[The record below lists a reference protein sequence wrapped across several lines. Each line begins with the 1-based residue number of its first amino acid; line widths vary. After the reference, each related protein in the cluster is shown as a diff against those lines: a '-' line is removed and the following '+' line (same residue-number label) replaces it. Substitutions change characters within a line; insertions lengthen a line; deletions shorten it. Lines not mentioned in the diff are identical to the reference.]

1 MTHHVTRG
9 TPTVRSD
16 HKVGIERIVDMG
28 NLDGKVALVTGG
40 ARGQG
45 LAHAHALAKEGAD
58 IVLID
63 ICDQIGSVEYGLATE
78 EDLTLAAKSVGALGV
93 RVAVHKAD
101 TRSSDSLAAAVAD
114 TVSAFGSIDIV
125 VINHGIW
132 TRGALWDLTDDQWL
146 ETIDVNLNGVWRT
159 LKAVAPQ
166 LISQQSGSV
175 IITASVNGVE
185 AQAGAAHYTA
195 AKHGALGLMKSAA
208 LEFAPHGVR
217 VNAILPGFV
226 DTAMTNWQGCYDM
239 TGGKPGST
247 RADHELAAR
256 HWHAIG
262 GLIKPDEISGAVV
275 FLASD
280 AARRV
285 TGVELPVDGG
295 HLVLSTFNPNPS

>member
-1 MTHHVTRG
+1 
-9 TPTVRSD
+9 
-16 HKVGIERIVDMG
+16 MG
-28 NLDGKVALVTGG
+28 LLDGKVALVTGG

-58 IVLID
+58 VALLD
-63 ICDQIGSVEYGLATE
+63 ICDQIASVQYGLATD
-78 EDLTLAAKSVGALGV
+78 EDLTLAAKSVGALNV
-93 RVAVHKAD
+93 NVEYHKAD
-101 TRSSDSLAAAVAD
+101 TRSSESLDAAISRIVE
-114 TVSAFGSIDIV
+114 TLGRIDIV

-132 TRGALWDLTDDQWL
+132 TRGALWDLTEDEWL
-146 ETIDVNLNGVWRT
+146 DTVDVNLNGVWRT

-166 LISQQSGSV
+166 LIKQRSGSV
-175 IITASVNGVE
+175 IITSSVNGVE

-208 LEFAPHGVR
+208 LEFAQYGIR

-247 RADHELAAR
+247 RADHEAAAR
-256 HWHAIG
+256 HWHAFG
-262 GLIKPDEISGAVV
+262 GLIDPDEISGAVV

-280 AARRV
+280 AARRI
-285 TGVELPVDGG
+285 TGVELPVDSG
-295 HLVLSTFNPNPS
+295 HLVLSTFNPNPPI

>member
-1 MTHHVTRG
+1 MG
-9 TPTVRSD
+9 T
-16 HKVGIERIVDMG
+16 
-28 NLDGKVALVTGG
+28 LDGKVALVTGG

-58 IVLID
+58 VALLD
-63 ICDQIGSVEYGLATE
+63 ICDQIASVQYGLATD

-93 RVAVHKAD
+93 HVEDHKAD
-101 TRSSDSLAAAVAD
+101 TRSSESLDAAISQ
-114 TVSAFGSIDIV
+114 TVETLGRIDIV

-132 TRGALWDLTDDQWL
+132 TRGALWDLTEDEWL
-146 ETIDVNLNGVWRT
+146 DTIDVNLNGVWRT

-166 LISQQSGSV
+166 LIKQQSGSV
-175 IITASVNGVE
+175 IITSSVNGVE

-208 LEFAPHGVR
+208 LEFAPYGVR

-247 RADHELAAR
+247 RADHEAAAR
-256 HWHAIG
+256 HWHAFG
-262 GLIKPDEISGAVV
+262 GLIDPEEISGAVV

-280 AARRV
+280 AARRI
-285 TGVELPVDGG
+285 TGVELPVDSG
-295 HLVLSTFNPNPS
+295 HLVLSTFNPNPPL

>member
-1 MTHHVTRG
+1 MG
-9 TPTVRSD
+9 T
-16 HKVGIERIVDMG
+16 
-28 NLDGKVALVTGG
+28 LDGKVALVTGG

-45 LAHAHALAKEGAD
+45 LSHAHALAKEGAD
-58 IVLID
+58 VVLID
-63 ICDQIGSVEYGLATE
+63 ICDQIASVQYGLSTE
-78 EDLTLAAKSVGALGV
+78 EDLTLAAKSVGALGGN
-93 RVAVHKAD
+93 VAEHKAD
-101 TRSSDSLAAAVAD
+101 TRSSASLEAAISETVD
-114 TVSAFGSIDIV
+114 TFGHIDIV

-132 TRGALWDLTDDQWL
+132 TRGALWDLTEDEWL
-146 ETIDVNLNGVWRT
+146 DTIDVNLNGVWRT

-166 LISQQSGSV
+166 LIKQRSGSV
-175 IITASVNGVE
+175 VITSSVNGVE

-208 LEFAPHGVR
+208 LEFAPYNVR

-247 RADHELAAR
+247 RADHEIAAR
-256 HWHAIG
+256 HWHAFG
-262 GLIKPDEISGAVV
+262 GLIEPDEISGAVV

-280 AARRV
+280 AARRI
-285 TGVELPVDGG
+285 TGVELPVDSG

>member
-1 MTHHVTRG
+1 MG
-9 TPTVRSD
+9 TL
-16 HKVGIERIVDMG
+16 E
-28 NLDGKVALVTGG
+28 GKVALVTGG

-45 LAHAHALAKEGAD
+45 LAHAHALANEGAD
-58 IVLID
+58 IVLLD
-63 ICDQIGSVEYGLATE
+63 ICEQIDSVQYGLSTE
-78 EDLTLAAKSVGALGV
+78 EDLTLAAKSVGSLGV
-93 RVAVHKAD
+93 RVATHRTDA
-101 TRSSDSLAAAVAD
+101 RSSSALDVAAAETVA
-114 TVSAFGSIDIV
+114 AFGSIDIV

-132 TRGALWDLTDDQWL
+132 TRGALWDLTDEDWL
-146 ETIDVNLNGVWRT
+146 DTIDVNLNGVWRT
-159 LKAVAPQ
+159 LRAVAPQ
-166 LISQQSGSV
+166 LITQRSGSV

-195 AKHGALGLMKSAA
+195 AKHGALGLMKAAA
-208 LEFAPHGVR
+208 LEFAPYGVR

-247 RADHELAAR
+247 RADHEAAAR

-262 GLIKPDEISGAVV
+262 GLIEPDEISGAVV
-275 FLASD
+275 YLASD

>member
-1 MTHHVTRG
+1 
-9 TPTVRSD
+9 
-16 HKVGIERIVDMG
+16 MG

>member
-1 MTHHVTRG
+1 M
-9 TPTVRSD
+9 
-16 HKVGIERIVDMG
+16 ERIADMG
-28 NLDGKVALVTGG
+28 TLDGKVALVTGG

-58 IVLID
+58 VVLID
-63 ICDQIGSVEYGLATE
+63 ICDQIASVQYGLATE

-93 RVAVHKAD
+93 RVAAHKVD
-101 TRSSDSLAAAVAD
+101 TRSSAALDAAVAE
-114 TVSAFGSIDIV
+114 TVATFGSIDIV

-132 TRGALWDLTDDQWL
+132 TRGALWDLTEDDWL
-146 ETIDVNLNGVWRT
+146 DTIDVNLNGVWRT
-159 LKAVAPQ
+159 LKAVSPQ
-166 LISQQSGSV
+166 LISQRSGSV
-175 IITASVNGVE
+175 IITASANGVE

-208 LEFAPHGVR
+208 LEFAPYDVR

-247 RADHELAAR
+247 RADHEAAAR
-256 HWHAIG
+256 HWHAFG
-262 GLIKPDEISGAVV
+262 GLIEPDEISGAVV

-280 AARRV
+280 AARRI
-285 TGVELPVDGG
+285 TGVELPVDSG

>member
-1 MTHHVTRG
+1 
-9 TPTVRSD
+9 
-16 HKVGIERIVDMG
+16 MG

-63 ICDQIGSVEYGLATE
+63 ICDQIGSVEYGLATG

>member
-1 MTHHVTRG
+1 M
-9 TPTVRSD
+9 
-16 HKVGIERIVDMG
+16 
-28 NLDGKVALVTGG
+28 
-40 ARGQG
+40 
-45 LAHAHALAKEGAD
+45 
-58 IVLID
+58 
-63 ICDQIGSVEYGLATE
+63 
-78 EDLTLAAKSVGALGV
+78 
-93 RVAVHKAD
+93 
-101 TRSSDSLAAAVAD
+101 
-114 TVSAFGSIDIV
+114 SAFGSIDIV